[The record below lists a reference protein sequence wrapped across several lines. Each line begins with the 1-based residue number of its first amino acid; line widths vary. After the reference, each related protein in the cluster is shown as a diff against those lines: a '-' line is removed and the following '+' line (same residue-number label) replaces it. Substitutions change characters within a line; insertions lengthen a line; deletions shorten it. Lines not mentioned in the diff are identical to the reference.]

1 MISPRYAALL
11 FPLVMTFFMAGVV
24 SLLLT
29 VVNLG
34 LPPAFLRLWLA
45 NWALAWLF
53 AYPAALGAI
62 PLSRRIVGWLTAPRG
77 AA

>member
-1 MISPRYAALL
+1 MIPARFTAVL

-34 LPPAFLRLWLA
+34 MPAGFLLLWLA
-45 NWALAWLF
+45 NWGLAWLF
-53 AYPAALGAI
+53 AFPAAMLAI
-62 PLSRRIVGWLTAPRG
+62 PLARRIVGWMTAAPG
-77 AA
+77 A